1 MLITLPHPRIMGTK
15 PSVLILVLL
24 LPEQLYVHFNIVFLT
39 HLRALLLFSAV
50 TLVVLPSTSAFL
62 RESGQRIKLQRID
75 AANMA
80 LDTLHVLGLPLI

>member
-1 MLITLPHPRIMGTK
+1 MGTK